1 MSSGV
6 RLASL
11 GKEWDMNNCTSI
23 LEHPSFPPQNLIRI
37 MHFILQ
43 DDVFK
48 RFFKVHFPLKSLD
61 YNYSAGSGP
70 LGSPL
75 HKAEGVRIYA
85 FP

>member
-1 MSSGV
+1 
-6 RLASL
+6 
-11 GKEWDMNNCTSI
+11 
-23 LEHPSFPPQNLIRI
+23 

-75 HKAEGVRIYA
+75 HKAEGVHIYA